1 MGQILQMYH
10 NRDTMIKK
18 SLPNRRAVGKWLQ
31 KRRSEAGFTQLE
43 LAQKIGINKQL
54 VTAWETGVN
63 PVPIRQVFALH
74 EVLEFNIDELLD
86 FLQKHDPQRAEEF
99 YALAE
104 GFGKYFI
111 NMTRNRSRSQEA

>member
-1 MGQILQMYH
+1 MYH